1 MFGNLFFCTYKNFI
15 VPLHSNLMQGYF
27 FRHYFLPL
35 FKGKIYAFF
44 NQKKSCTFAL
54 EFDAKVFFY
63 AFLEINFVKYSNKT
77 ITFAKNKIESNLGKS
92 DRHDLIRTPRA
103 ALPWRKVNL
112 YTQFARI
119 VYKNFF
125 NYGTKDSTSPP

>member
-1 MFGNLFFCTYKNFI
+1 MSFIEKDKKMSRFFEKKV
-15 VPLHSNLMQGYF
+15 VPLHSNLMQRY
-27 FRHYFLPL
+27 
-35 FKGKIYAFF
+35 
-44 NQKKSCTFAL
+44 
-54 EFDAKVFFY
+54 FFY